1 MCTFQFPFGHFCFV
15 VRQDVLVCVCAVR
28 VSASQLY
35 RLPAQ
40 VQEIRYVTEGT
51 SKEHKNKNTLYKNTP
66 FWACKDTFANNIR
79 VLPISCAGADD
90 HVTYFDLRAIRQFHF
105 FFFQS
110 AINSLLTKFGS
121 KSSFALAISV
131 LCMRAG
137 VVRCCRVCRACV
149 ACDSNLHVYPGVI
162 LHVFFT
168 CIILVTGSWVCTFF
182 KFCQQR

>member
-66 FWACKDTFANNIR
+66 FWSCKDTFANNIR

-105 FFFQS
+105 FFFAESNKLS
-110 AINSLLTKFGS
+110 AYKVWCTFGHICTVN
-121 KSSFALAISV
+121 A
-131 LCMRAG
+131 R
-137 VVRCCRVCRACV
+137 RCRAMLSCV
-149 ACDSNLHVYPGVI
+149 S
-162 LHVFFT
+162 
-168 CIILVTGSWVCTFF
+168 
-182 KFCQQR
+182 